1 MNITVHMFT
10 GDTKEKAEEISKELN
25 IEDVNYSMLP
35 NDKYNYLDLI
45 NDINYTT
52 DNNKKAYVLEETL
65 VEIDIRDFRED
76 YNYLL
81 SRHNDKKKTKKKH
94 WYNR

>member
-1 MNITVHMFT
+1 MTV
-10 GDTKEKAEEISKELN
+10 TKEN
-25 IEDVNYSMLP
+25 YNYVIERDNYSCRLCGSA
-35 NDKYNYLDLI
+35 KLLQLHHILYRSQRKDLI